1 MTRGRSARILT
12 IDGVAARFRQWR
24 KTRQGKAP
32 IPDELW
38 SAAVRVARQDGVNRT
53 AAALHLDGGKLKR
66 RMVSSDSVSRQAV
79 PPAFVELMAPGGM
92 RSGPGLPEYTI
103 ELEGRRGTLRIH
115 CKGTTAAE
123 LAGLSRALWKVA
135 S

>member
-1 MTRGRSARILT
+1 MTRRRSVRIPT
-12 IDGVAARFRQWR
+12 IAGVAARFRQWR
-24 KTRQGKAP
+24 KTRQRKTP

-38 SAAVRVARQDGVNRT
+38 SAAGEVARRDGVNRT

-66 RMVSSDSVSRQAV
+66 LMTSSD
-79 PPAFVELMAPGGM
+79 PAPRREMPTTFMELMAPSGV
-92 RSGPGLPEYTI
+92 RSADLPEYTI
-103 ELEGRRGTLRIH
+103 EVEGPNGKLRIH

-123 LAGLSRALWKVA
+123 LAGLSRALWDLA

>member
-1 MTRGRSARILT
+1 MIRRRSARIPT

-24 KTRQGKAP
+24 KTRQKKTP

-38 SAAVRVARQDGVNRT
+38 SAAVEMARRDGVNRT

-66 RMVSSDSVSRQAV
+66 LMVSSDSAPRKGM
-79 PPAFVELMAPGGM
+79 PPAFVELMAPGGV
-92 RSGPGLPEYTI
+92 RSGADSEYTI
-103 ELEGRRGTLRIH
+103 ELEGQNGTLRIH
-115 CKGTTAAE
+115 CKGTTAEE
-123 LAGLSRALWKVA
+123 LAALSRALWDVA